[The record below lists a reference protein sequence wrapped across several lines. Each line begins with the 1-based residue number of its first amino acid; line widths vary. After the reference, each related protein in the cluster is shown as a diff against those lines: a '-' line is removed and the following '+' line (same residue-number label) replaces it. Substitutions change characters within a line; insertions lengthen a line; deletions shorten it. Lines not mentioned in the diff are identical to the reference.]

1 MLFIMF
7 PNPLCDR
14 FMEPALAAAV
24 TFAYAAGGPYAG
36 QRQRDLS
43 LWTPFLRCGGEWV
56 RR

>member
-1 MLFIMF
+1 
-7 PNPLCDR
+7 
-14 FMEPALAAAV
+14 MEPALAAAV
-24 TFAYAAGGPYAG
+24 TFACAAGGPYAG